1 MLVGQRHDA
10 YRAHDVGSNDIYY
23 TSAKDGENSFLAAHV
38 YIFDNIASNAGRRST
53 SKKRREAA
61 SAGIAAPLPRL
72 RAIIPLSTP
81 KSSKRPG
88 SPRAANGEPRGRRQ
102 AATLRGGHR
111 DPSKKAAIDEMPP

>member
-1 MLVGQRHDA
+1 MHVGQRHDA

-23 TSAKDGENSFLAAHV
+23 TSAKDGENSFLAAHI

-61 SAGIAAPLPRL
+61 SAGIAAPLPPL
-72 RAIIPLSTP
+72 RAIVAFSTR

-88 SPRAANGEPRGRRQ
+88 SPHAANGEPRGRRQ
-102 AATLRGGHR
+102 AVTLRGGHR
-111 DPSKKAAIDEMPP
+111 DRSKKAAIDEMPP